1 MNSLILTTVGAGL
14 LATLAMACNGSA
26 NREAVG
32 TSQQAL
38 EALVPL
44 QGCGEVETYVRERY
58 VAEVNRVVDQAIAQI
73 QKSGRGA
80 CYQGYDDAPTAGA
93 AGGSSGSS
101 GSAPSSSPS
110 SPKASESSGTNNQ
123 VAGVDEADFVKNDG
137 QYLYIVANGALRILK
152 AFPANEAASVSK
164 VVIAGTPKKLFVEG
178 DRALV
183 YTSVPKTGATTPSS
197 GYGDYSGRSSECTYG
212 YDCIPSGDG
221 TATRII
227 ELDISN
233 RAAPVKIRELDLSGS
248 LLAARRIGTTIHTV
262 VIDAPA
268 AIPGLLGY
276 PEDSG
281 CDTSDLAL
289 QRQKSIA
296 GWEAL
301 RAKNLA
307 LVAQADIRASLPAI
321 TENGTPAVGAC
332 GGFYRPGLAEGRSFT
347 SLVSVDL
354 SGGPL
359 TSASVVSD
367 PGVIYASETGLYM
380 SVPHTRSD
388 EGRWYPSMTDEKQA
402 STVHKFRIGA
412 TPALTGYE
420 ASGTVK
426 GRVLNQFSL
435 DESEGHLR
443 IATTSGHT
451 PEPAVHSTMS
461 ILARS
466 GGSLVLSGKV
476 DNIAPGEDIR
486 SVRFDGS
493 RGYVVTFKKTDP
505 LYVFDLG
512 NASAPSI
519 SGELKIPGFST
530 YMHMMDAQ
538 HLLTI
543 GYDADD
549 KGDFAWFA
557 GVMLQIFDVSDM
569 KNPVLAHKEV
579 IGTRGSSS
587 EALTNHLAFTY
598 FAPKNLL
605 ALPMTICEGG
615 AEGSFGTNMTFAG
628 LMVYDASAAGGF
640 TLKGKVAHPQTT
652 SGGYD
657 SGACSQ
663 WWTQASSE
671 VKRSVIMDDFVYS
684 ISDKRV
690 KINGLANLAID
701 LAVLPLDD

>member
-1 MNSLILTTVGAGL
+1 M
-14 LATLAMACNGSA
+14 
-26 NREAVG
+26 
-32 TSQQAL
+32 
-38 EALVPL
+38 
-44 QGCGEVETYVRERY
+44 
-58 VAEVNRVVDQAIAQI
+58 
-73 QKSGRGA
+73 
-80 CYQGYDDAPTAGA
+80 
-93 AGGSSGSS
+93 
-101 GSAPSSSPS
+101 
-110 SPKASESSGTNNQ
+110 
-123 VAGVDEADFVKNDG
+123 
-137 QYLYIVANGALRILK
+137 
-152 AFPANEAASVSK
+152 
-164 VVIAGTPKKLFVEG
+164 
-178 DRALV
+178 
-183 YTSVPKTGATTPSS
+183 
-197 GYGDYSGRSSECTYG
+197 
-212 YDCIPSGDG
+212 
-221 TATRII
+221 
-227 ELDISN
+227 
-233 RAAPVKIRELDLSGS
+233 
-248 LLAARRIGTTIHTV
+248 
-262 VIDAPA
+262 
-268 AIPGLLGY
+268 
-276 PEDSG
+276 
-281 CDTSDLAL
+281 
-289 QRQKSIA
+289 
-296 GWEAL
+296 
-301 RAKNLA
+301 
-307 LVAQADIRASLPAI
+307 
-321 TENGTPAVGAC
+321 
-332 GGFYRPGLAEGRSFT
+332 
-347 SLVSVDL
+347 
-354 SGGPL
+354 
-359 TSASVVSD
+359 
-367 PGVIYASETGLYM
+367 
-380 SVPHTRSD
+380 
-388 EGRWYPSMTDEKQA
+388 WYPSMTDEKQA

-493 RGYVVTFKKTDP
+493 RGYVVTFEKTDP

-615 AEGSFGTNMTFAG
+615 AEGSFGTTMTFAG